1 MTRVKV
7 WFEEKRR
14 IRQYETL
21 TVGYEREVDDAQENP
36 KVAFNLVKG
45 TVFGWMDE
53 ALREAQ
59 ERGGGKQ

>member
-36 KVAFNLVKG
+36 KMAFNLVKAM
-45 TVFGWMDE
+45 VFGWMAE
-53 ALREAQ
+53 ALKEAQ
-59 ERGGGKQ
+59 AMGGDK

>member
-21 TVGYEREVDDAQENP
+21 TVGYEREIDDTQENP
-36 KVAFNLVKG
+36 KVAFTLVKAM
-45 TVFGWMDE
+45 VFGWMAE
-53 ALREAQ
+53 ALKEAQ
-59 ERGGGKQ
+59 AQGGEK